1 MSFSAPSVS
10 LVGNLDYYLIN
21 TELNNQKLISLL
33 VFGTLVEIYSPSIV
47 GGVES
52 FIWQKHVECL
62 LCARHKS

>member
-1 MSFSAPSVS
+1 MSFSVPSVS
-10 LVGNLDYYLIN
+10 LVSNLDYYLIN

-52 FIWQKHVECL
+52 FI
-62 LCARHKS
+62 